1 VAADADAAERQLNGS
16 VLEDA
21 KGDPEDVEGDT
32 ETVGIKGHSPLTLRL
47 AVSLGRWWNP
57 RWPV

>member
-21 KGDPEDVEGDT
+21 KGDPEDVDGDT
-32 ETVGIKGHSPLTLRL
+32 ETVDINGYLRL
-47 AVSLGRWWNP
+47 AISLVRWWNP